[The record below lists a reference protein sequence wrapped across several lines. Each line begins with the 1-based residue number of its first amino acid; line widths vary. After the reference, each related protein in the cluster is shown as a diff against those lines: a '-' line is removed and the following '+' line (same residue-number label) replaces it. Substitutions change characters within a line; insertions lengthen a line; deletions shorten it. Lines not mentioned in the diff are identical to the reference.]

1 MNANDTVAVVRD
13 SLTTAKD
20 SLAGVHMNT
29 PPDANAR
36 NGRARRKFHRLTG
49 LTGAMAVMAGTALAV
64 TALAPSGHTA
74 SQSGHPASHPRT
86 AQLAAWT
93 VAKQANGDI
102 KVTIRE
108 LSDPS
113 GLQSTL
119 RADGVPA
126 KVSSLAQHDP
136 SCRPYPQT
144 QALFKSIY
152 QAQKATGSGNTILII
167 HPSALPSGAGVQIG
181 AAADQQAGDGGRH
194 QTAVNPVTRS
204 GDRARSGRLISESHP
219 GSCVKAQRPEIR
231 LLRDGQSPS
240 ARLVR
245 MGSQPVNVEVRQ

>member
-1 MNANDTVAVVRD
+1 MNDSDTMAVVRD

-29 PPDANAR
+29 PQDAIAR
-36 NGRARRKFHRLTG
+36 NGRARRRWHRLTG
-49 LTGAMAVMAGTALAV
+49 LTGAMAVMAGTALAAI
-64 TALAPSGHTA
+64 ALAPSGHPA
-74 SQSGHPASHPRT
+74 SQPGHPGT

-102 KVTIRE
+102 KVTIRQ

-113 GLQSTL
+113 GLQTTL

-126 KVSSLAQHDP
+126 SVTSLGQQDL
-136 SCRPYPQT
+136 SCRLYPMT

-152 QAQKATGSGNTILII
+152 QAQNAAGSGNTVLVI

-181 AAADQQAGDGGRH
+181 AATGQQVGDPGLHQADGNQTIHQPVH
-194 QTAVNPVTRS
+194 QTAA
-204 GDRARSGRLISESHP
+204 RAHNVALRVGLVYASQQCT
-219 GSCVKAQRPEIR
+219 GS
-231 LLRDGQSPS
+231 
-240 ARLVR
+240 
-245 MGSQPVNVEVRQ
+245 

>member
-1 MNANDTVAVVRD
+1 MKASDTVAVVRD

-29 PPDANAR
+29 PPDAIAR
-36 NGRARRKFHRLTG
+36 NGRARRRRHRLTG
-49 LTGAMAVMAGTALAV
+49 LTAAMAVAAGTALAV

-74 SQSGHPASHPRT
+74 SQSGHPANHPRT

-93 VAKQANGDI
+93 VARQANGDI
-102 KVTIRE
+102 KVTIRQ

-126 KVSSLAQHDP
+126 SVTSLAQDDP
-136 SCRPYPQT
+136 SCRPYPMT
-144 QALFKSIY
+144 QALFTSIY
-152 QAQKATGSGNTILII
+152 QAQNAAGSGNTILII

-181 AAADQQAGDGGRH
+181 AATGQQAGGRGLQAAASQAIHHPVHQGGAGAH
-194 QTAVNPVTRS
+194 NTALRVGLVYASQQCT
-204 GDRARSGRLISESHP
+204 
-219 GSCVKAQRPEIR
+219 GS
-231 LLRDGQSPS
+231 
-240 ARLVR
+240 
-245 MGSQPVNVEVRQ
+245 

>member
-1 MNANDTVAVVRD
+1 MKADDTMAVVRD

-20 SLAGVHMNT
+20 SLAGVHMIT
-29 PPDANAR
+29 PPDAIAR
-36 NGRARRKFHRLTG
+36 NGRARRRWHRLTG

-74 SQSGHPASHPRT
+74 SQPGHPGT

-102 KVTIRE
+102 KVTIRQ

-126 KVSSLAQHDP
+126 SVTSLGQQDL
-136 SCRPYPQT
+136 SCRLYPMT

-152 QAQKATGSGNTILII
+152 QAQNAAGSGNTILVI

-181 AAADQQAGDGGRH
+181 AATGQQVGDPGLHQADGNQTIHLPVH
-194 QTAVNPVTRS
+194 QTAA
-204 GDRARSGRLISESHP
+204 RAHNVALRVGLVYASQQCT
-219 GSCVKAQRPEIR
+219 GS
-231 LLRDGQSPS
+231 
-240 ARLVR
+240 
-245 MGSQPVNVEVRQ
+245 

>member
-1 MNANDTVAVVRD
+1 MNDSDTMAVVRD

-29 PPDANAR
+29 PPDAIVR
-36 NGRARRKFHRLTG
+36 NGRARRRWHRLTG

-74 SQSGHPASHPRT
+74 SQSGHPGI

-102 KVTIRE
+102 KVTIRQ

-113 GLQSTL
+113 GLQTTL

-126 KVSSLAQHDP
+126 SVTFLGQQDL
-136 SCRPYPQT
+136 SCRLYPMT

-152 QAQKATGSGNTILII
+152 QAQNAAGSGNTVLVI
-167 HPSALPSGAGVQIG
+167 HPSALPSGAGVQLG
-181 AAADQQAGDGGRH
+181 AAAGQQVGDPGLRQSDRNQTIHQPVH
-194 QTAVNPVTRS
+194 QTAAGAHNVALRVGLVYASQQCT
-204 GDRARSGRLISESHP
+204 
-219 GSCVKAQRPEIR
+219 GS
-231 LLRDGQSPS
+231 
-240 ARLVR
+240 
-245 MGSQPVNVEVRQ
+245 